1 MNFFSR
7 VTKFN
12 ITSQL
17 HFTMSGITQPTDTPD
32 EFEVIVSLGSVT
44 KDSIGTHQLCFA
56 AEATNG

>member
-17 HFTMSGITQPTDTPD
+17 HFTGITQPTDTPN
-32 EFEVIVSLGSVT
+32 EFEVTVSLGSVT